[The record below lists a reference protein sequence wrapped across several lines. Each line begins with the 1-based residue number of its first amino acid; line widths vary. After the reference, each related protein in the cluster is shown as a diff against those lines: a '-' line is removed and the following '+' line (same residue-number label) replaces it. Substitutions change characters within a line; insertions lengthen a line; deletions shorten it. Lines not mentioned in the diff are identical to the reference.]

1 MLTMTRITPSADK
14 ADGSD
19 MLAYLKATEYYL
31 GKDGEAK
38 DASAWIG
45 AGCAAFG
52 LSGVVD
58 FDIMEKLAQGFAP
71 DGQPLV
77 QNAGDMG
84 DLQAKTDRAG
94 NPVLDDDGQPIML
107 TVGGRVLGWDC
118 TFSAPK
124 SVSILMAA
132 AGQGEERE
140 SILDAHQKAVATAL
154 EYLES
159 RAEVRTGQGGKEVQ
173 ATRGLVA
180 TSHLHFGSRDLDP
193 QLHTHTFVM
202 NLAQGEDGQWRSLET
217 ESMFAAKRDAGAL
230 YRFALAANL
239 KELGYG
245 IEAQRE
251 VDLDQHETGECYFNV
266 AGISKEM
273 EEEFSKRRQ
282 AILDHHRENGG
293 TLQEA
298 NKATRKHKDEPS
310 FKELDEMW
318 RVSMDD
324 FRRANPD
331 TFQSVAELK
340 GRESRT
346 LDDADDAKTLD
357 RLHTMEAVFADH
369 HLLGRL
375 ARDRVGSDMSV
386 KDLFAEMQQFAERT
400 HLHRINPETRPEY
413 AGSER
418 APLRYREA
426 RFASPAMVAMEEE
439 CVTRALDR
447 KQDRSHALPAKAVDD
462 AIERYQT
469 QHGFTLTAEQQRAVR
484 HVASDTGAIAVI
496 SGQAGTG
503 KTTVSAVWIDALQQ
517 EGHRVLGASTSWA
530 AAKKLEAESQ
540 IPSYSTASLL
550 AQLDDGRMSLD
561 KKDVVVL
568 DEAGMVGTQ
577 TLVRLQRHVDQ
588 AGAKLVLQGDH
599 LQLQPVEAGA
609 GFRLIREQVG
619 EAKLTEIRRQK
630 DAEDRATA
638 SQFYE
643 GTEGLKKGS
652 RSRLEERSIGA
663 NLMQRL
669 TDRQQIDEH
678 RSGKEAVAALAKDY
692 LASEKAARDRLI
704 IAGDRND
711 IRRITEA
718 VREGRRERGE
728 IGPGDASIEVK
739 VQGRAETLGFA
750 QHDRIR
756 FTAKDKALGV
766 VNGEE
771 GVIKRLTP
779 SKTGGWRIEVE
790 LESDIKSRDGVRV
803 AFDTKDC
810 NAFTHAYA
818 MTVHKSQG
826 QGRAQVFQ
834 LANAAMTDQHLA
846 LVGFTRTKEEYRLY
860 GSTSD
865 LDEIARRMGKERLKE
880 NAIEAGV
887 RPPAFSKPAL
897 IDTEEFKRRL
907 AKIDAYLETHRPFDP
922 PATRP
927 PSSADRGMER

>member
-1 MLTMTRITPSADK
+1 MLTMTRITPNAD
-14 ADGSD
+14 AANGSD

-58 FDIMEKLAQGFAP
+58 FNIMEKLAQGFAP
-71 DGQPLV
+71 DGTALV
-77 QNAGDMG
+77 QNAGDLGEM
-84 DLQAKTDRAG
+84 QPKMDRTG
-94 NPVLDDDGQPIML
+94 NPVLDDDGQPVML
-107 TVGGRVLGWDC
+107 NVGGRVLGWDC

-132 AGQGEERE
+132 AGQGEARE
-140 SILDAHQKAVATAL
+140 AIIEAHQKAVATAL
-154 EYLES
+154 EYLED
-159 RAEVRTGQGGKEVQ
+159 RAEVRTGQGGREVQ
-173 ATRGLVA
+173 ATRGLIA

-239 KELGYG
+239 KQLGYG
-245 IEAQRE
+245 IEAERE
-251 VDLDQHETGECYFNV
+251 VDLDQHETGECYFKV
-266 AGISKEM
+266 AGVSKAM

-282 AILDHHRENGG
+282 AILDHHREHGG

-298 NKATRKHKDEPS
+298 NKATRKHKDEPT

-318 RVSMDD
+318 RVAMED
-324 FRRANPD
+324 FRAHNPG
-331 TFQSVAELK
+331 TFQDVGELK
-340 GRESRT
+340 GLASKT
-346 LDDADDAKTLD
+346 LDDADDRKTLD

-369 HLLGRL
+369 HLMGRL

-386 KDLFAEMQQFAERT
+386 DDLFAEMHRFAERT
-400 HLHRINPETRPEY
+400 QLHRIAPEKRPEY
-413 AGSER
+413 ANSER
-418 APLRYREA
+418 APMRYREE
-426 RFASPAMVAMEEE
+426 RYASPAMVAMEQE

-447 KQDRSHALPAKAVDD
+447 KQDRSHALSAKAVDT

-469 QHGFTLTAEQQRAVR
+469 EHGFTLTAEQQRAVR

-503 KTTVSAVWIDALQQ
+503 KTTVSAIWIDALQQ

-530 AAKKLEAESQ
+530 AAKKLESESR

-550 AQLDDGRMSLD
+550 AQLDDGRMSLG

-630 DAEDRATA
+630 HAEDRATA
-638 SQFYE
+638 AAFYE
-643 GTEGLKKGS
+643 GTDDLTKGS
-652 RSRLEERSIGA
+652 RTRAEERAIGA
-663 NLMQRL
+663 HLIQRL
-669 TDRQQIDEH
+669 TDRGQIDEH

-692 LASEKAARDRLI
+692 LESDKAARDKLI

-718 VREGRRERGE
+718 VREGRRARGE
-728 IGPGDASIEVK
+728 IGPGDATIEVK
-739 VQGRAETLGFA
+739 AQGRAETLGFA
-750 QHDRIR
+750 IHDRIR
-756 FTAKDKALGV
+756 FTAKEKTLGV

-771 GVIKRLTP
+771 GVIERLTP
-779 SKTGGWRIEVE
+779 SKSGGWRVEVR
-790 LESDIKSRDGVRV
+790 LESDIPQREGVRV
-803 AFDTKDC
+803 AFDTQDF
-810 NAFTHAYA
+810 NQFVHGYA

-826 QGRAQVFQ
+826 QGRSQVFQ

-846 LVGFTRTKEEYRLY
+846 LVGFTRTKEQFRLY
-860 GSTSD
+860 GSTAD
-865 LDEIARRMGKERLKE
+865 LDDIARRMGKERLKE
-880 NAIEAGV
+880 NALEAGV
-887 RPPAFSKPAL
+887 RPSAPAL
-897 IDTEEFKRRL
+897 VDTDRFRQRL
-907 AKIDAYLETHRPFDP
+907 AELDAHIAARGFDRKTTPQRPQP
-922 PATRP
+922 
-927 PSSADRGMER
+927 DRGMER